1 MDVPLRNVS
10 GRNAVA
16 FPLDRGTANNA
27 SNPPETQ
34 PAGTEKV
41 TSKVIG
47 AKAENVHYTDR
58 QAVRIVITR
67 EKAEIILLHAK
78 KDNYYKLPGGGIEE
92 GEDHHLAGA
101 REAKE
106 ETGCKVTLDRDCF
119 AMTEEWRNDLHQI
132 SYCYAAHLVED
143 TGAIEL
149 TDDELVDGL
158 QHDWVSVRAAIE
170 KMKASQPTSALGRF
184 IKERDLYF
192 VEKYVDMNGEWLPS
206 VG

>member
-1 MDVPLRNVS
+1 MDGPLRNVS
-10 GRNAVA
+10 ARNTVA
-16 FPLDRGTANNA
+16 FPHDRSTANNA

-41 TSKVIG
+41 PSKVIG
-47 AKAENVHYTDR
+47 AKAENVHYIDR
-58 QAVRIVITR
+58 QAVRIVATNAD
-67 EKAEIILLHAK
+67 AEIILLHAK
-78 KDNYYKLPGGGIEE
+78 KDNYYKLPGGGIEK
-92 GEDHHLAGA
+92 GEDHRLAGV

-106 ETGCKVTLDRDCF
+106 ETGCKVTLDIDCF
-119 AMTEEWRNDLHQI
+119 AMTEEWRGNLHQM

-158 QHDWVSVRAAIE
+158 QHEWVSVRAAIE
-170 KMKASQPTSALGRF
+170 KMQASQPASALGRF

-192 VEKYVDMNGEWLPS
+192 VEEYAGRNGE
-206 VG
+206 